1 MDKLF
6 SLVTISLMAML
17 TVIFAVAL
25 WRGDPFPYREAAAL
39 IALCL
44 IAAIGWVLYTIDKEM
59 NK

>member
-44 IAAIGWVLYTIDKEM
+44 IAAIGWVFIVH
-59 NK
+59 NR